1 MKGMRQK
8 AIEAFDDI
16 VIKTLEVVR
25 PGRKNPRAKKP
36 KRRYYMNY
44 KPL

>member
-1 MKGMRQK
+1 MWQK
-8 AIEAFDDI
+8 AIEAFDNI
-16 VIKTLEVVR
+16 VMKTIEIVR